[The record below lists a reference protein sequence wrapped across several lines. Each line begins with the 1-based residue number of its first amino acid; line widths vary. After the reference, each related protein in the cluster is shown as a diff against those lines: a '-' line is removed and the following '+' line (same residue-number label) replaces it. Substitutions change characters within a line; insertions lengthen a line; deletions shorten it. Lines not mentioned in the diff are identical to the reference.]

1 MSGIEYMKNWIA
13 KGNLIL
19 IAGILLAFIMPF
31 GKIFVPPFIVL
42 FVVSVIASPG
52 FGRVSLKG
60 ISPKYLL
67 LPVFFYLYHVIGMI
81 WTKNYEYGLSDLE
94 IKASLIIF
102 PLIILFSPRH
112 YFGSRFLKSISLAT
126 IAGCFI
132 SLIISNVSA
141 WNLYADTGD
150 ICSFYYSNASIFM
163 HTSYISL
170 YIVFTLYILYSFS
183 FKPNLLF
190 WFFYVISLL
199 LVFYLNLL
207 SSKAG
212 FFTFV
217 LAMLFIAAE
226 LIIKRKWKNIILYFL
241 IPSAVF
247 ASSIFYFPVS
257 TSRIQ
262 TAVQTVQNKS
272 SKEELNATGESTAD
286 RLLIWD
292 AALSLSKKNLL
303 TGSGT
308 GDVKDELINSYNEKG
323 LTYPVQLKLNAH
335 NQFINTLVALGLPA
349 LILLIVILLIPF
361 WVSLKNKYW
370 LYAAF
375 IAFFTLNI
383 MVESMLEV
391 QAGIVF
397 FAFWNSVLWICLQ
410 QKILIKTPDFPG

>member
-1 MSGIEYMKNWIA
+1 
-13 KGNLIL
+13 
-19 IAGILLAFIMPF
+19 
-31 GKIFVPPFIVL
+31 
-42 FVVSVIASPG
+42 
-52 FGRVSLKG
+52 
-60 ISPKYLL
+60 
-67 LPVFFYLYHVIGMI
+67 
-81 WTKNYEYGLSDLE
+81 
-94 IKASLIIF
+94 
-102 PLIILFSPRH
+102 
-112 YFGSRFLKSISLAT
+112 
-126 IAGCFI
+126 
-132 SLIISNVSA
+132 
-141 WNLYADTGD
+141 
-150 ICSFYYSNASIFM
+150 
-163 HTSYISL
+163 
-170 YIVFTLYILYSFS
+170 
-183 FKPNLLF
+183 
-190 WFFYVISLL
+190 
-199 LVFYLNLL
+199 
-207 SSKAG
+207 
-212 FFTFV
+212 
-217 LAMLFIAAE
+217 MLFIAAE

-247 ASSIFYFPVS
+247 ASSIFFFPVS

-410 QKILIKTPDFPG
+410 QKILIKTPDFWDDFL